1 MSASSFRGDIFLM
14 HVLYPYAAL
23 NRFFEDGSSRRLD
36 VIDTLLEQLV
46 PFLQWAEKQRTLK
59 LFASSLLI
67 VYEGD
72 TSQPVGTGGLLKV
85 KLVDFAHAY
94 EKADEGLDENSA
106 FGMRIFMS
114 YLRRLREKNM

>member
-1 MSASSFRGDIFLM
+1 M
-14 HVLYPYAAL
+14 
-23 NRFFEDGSSRRLD
+23 D
-36 VIDTLLEQLV
+36 VIDSLLEQLV
-46 PFLQWAEKQRTLK
+46 PFLQWSENQRTLK

-72 TSQPVGTGGLLKV
+72 TSQPVGTRELLKV

-94 EKADEGLDENSA
+94 EKVDEGVDENSA

-114 YLRRLREKNM
+114 YLKRLRGHDM